1 MLRAAF
7 LARLAVV
14 LLWALSGQGSSIM
27 ETQEYVT
34 LVDRKEN
41 RRYFTPYLED
51 PSSFRGGVGT
61 LHRLRS
67 WPLFSIASLEVRSHP
82 LGPPG
87 TAYTGGRGWAWAF
100 RNARRFPLLKKCK
113 RLAVPVRESQTTA
126 FPKASSFQL
135 IHN

>member
-1 MLRAAF
+1 MLRACF

-14 LLWALSGQGSSIM
+14 LLLWALSGQGSSIM

-41 RRYFTPYLED
+41 RRYFTPYLGD

-67 WPLFSIASLEVRSHP
+67 WPLFSVASFEVRLHSR
-82 LGPPG
+82 GPPG
-87 TAYTGGRGWAWAF
+87 NSDTGGRGWAWAF
-100 RNARRFPLLKKCK
+100 RNVMFLFSTYTQTHSCPCRRM
-113 RLAVPVRESQTTA
+113 
-126 FPKASSFQL
+126 
-135 IHN
+135 